1 MKVVLQRVKKAS
13 VRINNKVFSSIGRG
27 LVLLLGIAEDDTEK
41 QISWFCKKSLN
52 LRVFP
57 DERAQMNKSVLDI
70 GGQILLVSQFTLLGD
85 VRRGNRPSFS
95 QAEKPERAK
104 KLYTKFKQTLQ
115 KSGLVVE
122 EGVFG
127 ADMVVSLQNDG
138 PVTIIIEDK
147 RGINV

>member
-1 MKVVLQRVKKAS
+1 
-13 VRINNKVFSSIGRG
+13 
-27 LVLLLGIAEDDTEK
+27 
-41 QISWFCKKSLN
+41 
-52 LRVFP
+52 
-57 DERAQMNKSVLDI
+57 MNKSVLDI